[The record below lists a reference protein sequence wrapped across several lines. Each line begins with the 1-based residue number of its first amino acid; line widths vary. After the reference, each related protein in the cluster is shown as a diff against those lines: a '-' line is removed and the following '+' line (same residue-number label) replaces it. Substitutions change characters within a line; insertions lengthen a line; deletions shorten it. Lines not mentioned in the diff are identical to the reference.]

1 MILHKSWGLIKE
13 YNLNQVCT
21 VKVLVI
27 SPGHSTSLH
36 SHRLRDDMWVILD
49 DGLEVQV
56 GDKRYLPKEG
66 DEFVIEA
73 GTDHRIRGGETE
85 GRVLEIDFGYTTE
98 DDINYTEPAEPGD
111 YPD

>member
-1 MILHKSWGLIKE
+1 MILHKAWGLIKE

-27 SPGHSTSLH
+27 NPGQSTSVH

-73 GTDHRIRGGETE
+73 GVEHRIRGGEKP

-98 DDINYTEPAEPGD
+98 DDILYSEPAGAGD
-111 YPD
+111 GSD